1 MEGLRKLL
9 GNSFSLLLNRLT
21 QSITTFILVASIARI
36 LGAYELGQYM
46 LAFSYYYVFMTLA
59 SQGFKTLFTRELARN
74 PLETPAYLISGTFLQ
89 LLFSIIAYAVLALIV
104 YLLPYS
110 QDTSIVCYVIGLAII
125 PFSLSNVTEAIFQA
139 QEKMHLIAI
148 STVPVYIVRVLVM
161 IWVMNLKHDISIV
174 SAVMVASESLIFLI
188 EWCLI
193 AQFIKYEWRL
203 DWKFMWDTTK
213 ASGSFIVI
221 EGISVLGYRLQVFIL
236 SLLGGE
242 LVVGLYGAVTQLMQ
256 PFQIIS
262 HSLVLAVFP
271 KMSKAIESGK
281 ESQRQITQ
289 ITIEILLIV
298 ALPLI
303 LGLAFFGK
311 DLLILLYQEQSFAQA
326 QFALNVFAL
335 GLIASSFVRPLSY
348 LLVANGFE
356 KVNLWQ
362 VFITT
367 ILDVLISIVL
377 VSRYQLNGAA
387 ITVIFTDYVALFIYA
402 YAVYKRLFTLKLWS
416 TISRPLLISVLMI
429 PVFIVLQNFNLN
441 IIWVL
446 LISTLSYFIL
456 VGSLGIYTVYSS
468 NDEWAKLLL
477 KRK

>member
-74 PLETPAYLISGTFLQ
+74 PIETPAYLISGTFLQ
-89 LLFSIIAYAVLALIV
+89 LLFSIIAYAVLALVV

-193 AQFIKYEWRL
+193 AQFIKYQWQL

-311 DLLILLYQEQSFAQA
+311 DLLILLYHEQSFAQA
-326 QFALNVFAL
+326 EFALNVFAL

-446 LISTLSYFIL
+446 LISTLSYFL
-456 VGSLGIYTVYSS
+456 FVGSLGIYTVYNS

>member
-1 MEGLRKLL
+1 MKGLRKLL

-74 PLETPAYLISGTFLQ
+74 PTETPSYLISGTFLQ
-89 LLFSIIAYAVLALIV
+89 FLFSVIGYAVLAIVV
-104 YLLPYS
+104 YLLPYKE
-110 QDTSIVCYVIGLAII
+110 DTSIVCYVIGLAII
-125 PFSLSNVTEAIFQA
+125 PFSLSNVTESIFQA

-148 STVPVYIVRVLVM
+148 STVPVYILRVIVM
-161 IWVMNLKHDISIV
+161 IWAMNLKHDISIV
-174 SAVMVASESLIFLI
+174 SAIMVASECLIFLI
-188 EWCLI
+188 QWCFI
-193 AQFIKYEWRL
+193 TQFIQYKWRL

-213 ASGSFIVI
+213 ASGAFIVI

-271 KMSKAIESGK
+271 KMTKAIDSGK
-281 ESQRQITQ
+281 DSQRQITQ

-303 LGLAFFGK
+303 VGLAFIGK
-311 DLLILLYQEQSFAQA
+311 DLLVLLYHDPSFAEA
-326 QFALNVFAL
+326 EFALNVFTL
-335 GLIASSFVRPLSY
+335 GLFAASFTAPLSY

-377 VSRYQLNGAA
+377 VSQYKLNGTAV
-387 ITVIFTDYVALFIYA
+387 TVIFTDFVALFIY
-402 YAVYKRLFTLKLWS
+402 VYEVYRRLFSLQLWS
-416 TISRPLLISVLMI
+416 TIYRPLIVSILMI
-429 PVFIVLQNFNLN
+429 PVFLILQQFSLN
-441 IIWVL
+441 IMWIMA
-446 LISTLSYFIL
+446 IATFSYFSIVGIL
-456 VGSLGIYTVYSS
+456 GFYTVYKS
-468 NDEWAKLLL
+468 NDNMVQLLL
-477 KRK
+477 RRK

>member
-74 PLETPAYLISGTFLQ
+74 PIETPAYLISGTFLQ
-89 LLFSIIAYAVLALIV
+89 LLFSIIAYAVLALVV

-139 QEKMHLIAI
+139 QEKMHLIAV

-193 AQFIKYEWRL
+193 AQFIKYQWRL

-311 DLLILLYQEQSFAQA
+311 DLLILLYHEQSFAQA

-377 VSRYQLNGAA
+377 VSRFQLNGAA

-402 YAVYKRLFTLKLWS
+402 YAVYKRLFTLQLWS
-416 TISRPLLISVLMI
+416 TISRPLLISLLMI
-429 PVFIVLQNFNLN
+429 PVFLVLQKFNLN

-446 LISTLSYFIL
+446 LISTLSYFL
-456 VGSLGIYTVYSS
+456 FVGSLGIYTVYSS

>member
-74 PLETPAYLISGTFLQ
+74 PTETSSYLISGTFLQ
-89 LLFSIIAYAVLALIV
+89 FLFSITGYGVLAFVV
-104 YLLPYS
+104 YLLPYN

-125 PFSLSNVTEAIFQA
+125 PFSLSNVTESIFQA
-139 QEKMHLIAI
+139 QEKMHLIAV
-148 STVPVYIVRVLVM
+148 STIPVYILRVVVM
-161 IWVMNLKHDISIV
+161 IWAMNQKHDISIV
-174 SAVMVASESLIFLI
+174 SAIMVASECLVFLI
-188 EWCLI
+188 QWCFI
-193 AQFIKYEWRL
+193 TQFIQYKWQL

-213 ASGSFIVI
+213 ASGAFIVI

-242 LVVGLYGAVTQLMQ
+242 LLVGLYGAVTQLMQ

-271 KMSKAIESGK
+271 KMTKAIDSGK
-281 ESQRQITQ
+281 DSQRQITQ

-298 ALPLI
+298 ALPLVV
-303 LGLAFFGK
+303 GLAFIGK
-311 DLLILLYQEQSFAQA
+311 DLLILLYHDPSFAEA
-326 QFALNVFAL
+326 EFALNVFTL
-335 GLIASSFVRPLSY
+335 GLIAASFTAPLSY

-367 ILDVLISIVL
+367 ILDFLISIVL
-377 VSRYQLNGAA
+377 VPHYKLNGTAV
-387 ITVIFTDYVALFIYA
+387 TVIFTDFVALFIY
-402 YAVYKRLFTLKLWS
+402 VYEVYRRLFSLQLWS
-416 TISRPLLISVLMI
+416 TIYRPLIVSFLMI
-429 PVFIVLQNFNLN
+429 PVFLILQKFSLN
-441 IIWVL
+441 IIWTMV
-446 LISTLSYFIL
+446 ISTFSYFLFVGIL
-456 VGSLGIYTVYSS
+456 VIYTVYHS